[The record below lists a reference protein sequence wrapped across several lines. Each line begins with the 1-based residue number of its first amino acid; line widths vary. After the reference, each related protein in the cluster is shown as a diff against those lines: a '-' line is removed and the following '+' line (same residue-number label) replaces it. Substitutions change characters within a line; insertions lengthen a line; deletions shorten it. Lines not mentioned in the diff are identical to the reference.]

1 MSSSPWRRTSAAV
14 ATLAIAGAVTS
25 GLAQAQPA
33 RAPMATPA
41 TTMGTKAKP
50 AVEDCG
56 LGKPEVRPAS
66 LILAC
71 ADAND
76 QAVKLV
82 WTKWT
87 AAGAY
92 ARGTDTW
99 NTCVPYCAASKT
111 WDKTAANFTLSDPV
125 KTPAGWLFEKLVVHI
140 TGKAPKD
147 MERTVVYSEKPFP
160 K

>member
-1 MSSSPWRRTSAAV
+1 MGPHLRHTGAAL
-14 ATLAIAGAVTS
+14 ATFAVLCAATS
-25 GLAQAQPA
+25 GLAQAQPV
-33 RAPMATPA
+33 RAPMTRPA
-41 TTMGTKAKP
+41 AVMGTKAKP

-56 LGKPEVRPAS
+56 QGKPEIRPTG
-66 LILAC
+66 LILTC

-82 WTKWT
+82 WSKWT
-87 AAGAY
+87 ATEAY
-92 ARGTDTW
+92 ATGTDTW

-111 WDKTAANFTLSDPV
+111 WDKTQADFTLSDPV
-125 KTPAGWLFEKLVVHI
+125 KTSAGWLYEKLVVHI

-147 MERTVVYSEKPFP
+147 MERTVVFSEKPFP